1 MKQIAQVLH
10 NAVVENERVI
20 VVALM
25 ACVLLGGILYGLSL
39 GGDLRYP
46 DEHEYVTIARNLLAG
61 HGYSLDGRQPTAYRP
76 PGFPFF
82 IAAGLALDGDI
93 VTVRMLNIA
102 CLLLSLICL
111 FRLGR
116 RAGGPGAGLAAV
128 LVALGYPVLVYTA
141 GTLYP
146 QTLTS
151 CLLLMVLV
159 ALFDAETLTLWRIA
173 VAGMLCG
180 ILILTSPSFIFLLAF
195 LVAWIPVT
203 GRLRWDVLLKTAT
216 LIVVAALV
224 LLPWHVRNQ
233 RTFGRFFFVSTNGGI
248 NLLLGNCEKTTP
260 NAGVNID
267 LSKYGAPELDEV
279 ERDAHYRRAAFQYMK
294 THPARTLGMY
304 GLKFLNYFNY
314 RNKLYVATEGSS
326 WRDLVMLLTYGG
338 VLGLAVLRLV
348 AARRVPLSRL
358 EQFVFSFYV
367 ANGAFAAIFFTRI
380 RFRVPLDFMLASASG
395 VTLILVLRAIAG
407 VATAGGAGTRSTDS

>member
-1 MKQIAQVLH
+1 M
-10 NAVVENERVI
+10 
-20 VVALM
+20 
-25 ACVLLGGILYGLSL
+25 
-39 GGDLRYP
+39 
-46 DEHEYVTIARNLLAG
+46 ARNLLAG

-76 PGFPFF
+76 PGFTFF
-82 IAAGLALDGDI
+82 VAAGLALDGDI

-128 LVALGYPVLVYTA
+128 LVALGYPVVVYTA